1 MTAGSGSAS
10 AAVMERLA
18 AAMNAHDIE
27 AHVACFAEDY
37 RSEQPVHPDRGFG
50 GRDQVRANWS
60 AIFAGIPDFEA
71 ELIRTAAEGDTVW
84 SEWRW
89 RGNRDAG
96 SPLDMAGVI
105 ICGVRDG
112 LIAWGRLYVEDVER
126 GGAGIDAAVRRMAT
140 GETD

>member
-1 MTAGSGSAS
+1 
-10 AAVMERLA
+10 MERLA

-71 ELIRTAAEGDTVW
+71 ELVRTAAEGDTVW

-89 RGNRDAG
+89 RGNRDTG

-105 ICGVRDG
+105 VCGVRDG
-112 LIAWGRLYVEDVER
+112 LIAWGRLYVEDVQRSGE
-126 GGAGIDAAVRRMAT
+126 GIDAAVRRMAT
-140 GETD
+140 GGTA

>member
-27 AHVACFAEDY
+27 AHVACFAQDY